1 MGFVSHAR
9 QPTDRH
15 HATAPPSCNTA
26 AERRRRQI
34 SHPKS
39 SVVYLVLAT
48 LKFYVVPM
56 VTNIVRIVPRYVMHL
71 AMAAVLWVLVFSIVA
86 GSFLG
91 LALAV
96 KGWAADPTVVNPSTA
111 INAPAAP

>member
-1 MGFVSHAR
+1 M
-9 QPTDRH
+9 
-15 HATAPPSCNTA
+15 
-26 AERRRRQI
+26 
-34 SHPKS
+34 
-39 SVVYLVLAT
+39 LAT

-96 KGWAADPTVVNPSTA
+96 KGWAAHPTVINPSTA